1 MVLLGACAGRSTGP
15 IGPLPLTL
23 DAALD
28 SLLSATPL
36 QRTHWGIHV
45 VDAGSGEVIYS
56 RNAGKHFITASNMKL
71 VTGTAALALL
81 GPDFRYRTQLLVTPL
96 AGDSVAQLIV
106 VGSGDPTWSTRFHPS
121 VTSLLD
127 SIARDV
133 RESGIAAA
141 GELIVDA
148 ARFTDALVHPTWEVS
163 DLVGTSAPPVDAIA
177 LSEGTFRV
185 VLRGG
190 AAPGSAGEVQLIGDD
205 AQPMRAVVIT
215 DTAGARRQL
224 DVDYTA
230 RNDTIYLFATVGAGA
245 ADTVTLAVTRPA
257 DVAAAALVNA
267 LQRGGVRVHAS
278 RVIRDSAASAA
289 LRAPAALIG
298 EMMSPPMSQIVA
310 HMLAPSQN
318 WIAEQLAK
326 TMGAEIAGDGSW
338 RGGLDAAR
346 TFLSDVAGIDTAAF
360 LLRDASGLSAQNLLT
375 PAATVDLLRFARLQ
389 PWGAMFRNGLAQPSL
404 PGTLSSRL
412 APLAG
417 RVFAK
422 TGTITNVNSL
432 SGYLVTDGGRELIF
446 SIFSNAS
453 GLPAATVRN
462 AIDQIV
468 LMVARAR

>member
-1 MVLLGACAGRSTGP
+1 
-15 IGPLPLTL
+15 
-23 DAALD
+23 
-28 SLLSATPL
+28 
-36 QRTHWGIHV
+36 
-45 VDAGSGEVIYS
+45 
-56 RNAGKHFITASNMKL
+56 
-71 VTGTAALALL
+71 
-81 GPDFRYRTQLLVTPL
+81 
-96 AGDSVAQLIV
+96 
-106 VGSGDPTWSTRFHPS
+106 
-121 VTSLLD
+121 
-127 SIARDV
+127 
-133 RESGIAAA
+133 
-141 GELIVDA
+141 
-148 ARFTDALVHPTWEVS
+148 
-163 DLVGTSAPPVDAIA
+163 
-177 LSEGTFRV
+177 
-185 VLRGG
+185 
-190 AAPGSAGEVQLIGDD
+190 
-205 AQPMRAVVIT
+205 
-215 DTAGARRQL
+215 
-224 DVDYTA
+224 
-230 RNDTIYLFATVGAGA
+230 
-245 ADTVTLAVTRPA
+245 
-257 DVAAAALVNA
+257 VNA

-310 HMLAPSQN
+310 HMLATSQN